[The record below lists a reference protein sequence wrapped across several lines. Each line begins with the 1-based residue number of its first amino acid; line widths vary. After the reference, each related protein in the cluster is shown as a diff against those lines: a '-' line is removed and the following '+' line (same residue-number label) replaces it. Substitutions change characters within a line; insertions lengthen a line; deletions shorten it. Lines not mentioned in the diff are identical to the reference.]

1 MVLVAGFWMSHS
13 TLRNQPKSPNT
24 SVSAAVIRTNVA
36 RSQRTG
42 QTVTVTN
49 AIPLDW
55 RNVESADYREY
66 IANLRSI
73 GCPEETVRDI
83 IIADVN
89 KLYASRIAA
98 LYPSPK
104 EMKFWRVD
112 DRLAKRE
119 QKERDHQRQ
128 ELEKEKRELIQEL
141 LGVDY
146 EVAMAEW
153 SGRPDDDAF
162 RYGFLSPEK
171 QEQAKALHDKYRELE
186 RGLFTNGGMT
196 PENRAKFTALRA
208 ESEAE
213 MAKLLGPEDFEQYQL
228 RNSYTARNMREN
240 LTGFQPTEDEFREIF
255 QLKKTFDDQFG
266 FTRGGSDEAV
276 REQRKLAQQQLD
288 EQLRAT
294 LGEERFNEYQL
305 AQDPLY
311 RESYDSMQR
320 YDLPKQ
326 AADVIY
332 QVRVAAE
339 QERDRIRNDPNLDP
353 NARTAALA
361 ALAQDTQ
368 AALQPTLGDNWINYQ
383 SRNSWVTRIG
393 QTGDNSRGNRSRG
406 PERSERYRRDRG
418 R

>member
-1 MVLVAGFWMSHS
+1 MVLVAGYWMSRS
-13 TLRNQPKSPNT
+13 TPRNSSNSSPALAANT
-24 SVSAAVIRTNVA
+24 VVRTNAA
-36 RSQRTG
+36 RAQRTA

-55 RNVESADYREY
+55 RTVESVDYREY

-89 KLYASRIAA
+89 KLYASKIAA

-104 EMKFWRVD
+104 EMKFWRVE
-112 DRLAKRE
+112 DRVARNE
-119 QKERDHQRQ
+119 ERDRDRKRRD
-128 ELEKEKRELIQEL
+128 LEKEKRELIKEL
-141 LGVDY
+141 LGVDLDT
-146 EVAMAEW
+146 ELAEW
-153 SGRPDDDAF
+153 SGRPDDDTF

-171 QEQAKALHDKYRELE
+171 QEQAKALHDKYREME
-186 RGLFTNGGMT
+186 RALFRDGGMT
-196 PENRAKFTALRA
+196 PENRAKFLALRS
-208 ESEAE
+208 EQEAE
-213 MAKLLGPEDFEQYQL
+213 MAKLLGPQDFEQYQL

-240 LTGFQPTEDEFREIF
+240 LTGFEPTEDEFREIF
-255 QLKKTFDDQFG
+255 QLKKSFDDQFG

-276 REQRKLAQQQLD
+276 RQQREVAQQQLD
-288 EQLRAT
+288 EKLRAT
-294 LGEERFNEYQL
+294 LGDERFHEYQVS
-305 AQDPLY
+305 QDPLY
-311 RESYDSMQR
+311 RESYDATQR
-320 YDLPKQ
+320 YDLPKE

-368 AALQPTLGDNWINYQ
+368 AALQPTLGDNWNNYQ

-393 QTGDNSRGNRSRG
+393 QTGDSSRGSRNRG
-406 PERSERYRRDRG
+406 YDRSDRYRRDRG